1 MAKKRDAV
9 VVVDPEIE
17 AAEHGLFSRVTGTRR
32 FQPQKRAGDRL
43 LRVGK
48 MKRHNAVVDLRR
60 DWLQLRQRLDAA
72 LRLRRLA
79 RLRLEAVDESL
90 QVPALLILLLHQL
103 QFEPLLFAPRFLEVV
118 IAAGVERQLSLIEM
132 QDRRRRRGSEDRGR
146 G

>member
-1 MAKKRDAV
+1 
-9 VVVDPEIE
+9 
-17 AAEHGLFSRVTGTRR
+17 
-32 FQPQKRAGDRL
+32 
-43 LRVGK
+43 

-60 DWLQLRQRLDAA
+60 DRLQLRQRLDAA

-90 QVPALLILLLHQL
+90 QVPALLVLLLLQL

-118 IAAGVERQLSLIEM
+118 VAAGVERELAA
-132 QDRRRRRGSEDRGR
+132 DRDAGSSRRRGSEDRGR